1 MVAEASGGWAEDAL
15 TELQRI
21 ARAESAR
28 TGQRAA
34 EIHARNL
41 QGLSVTVR
49 TAAAVATLRRRRTG
63 VAPRWPAHGADAVSD
78 DEAEGGPLT

>member
-49 TAAAVATLRRRRTG
+49 TAAAIATLRRRRTG
-63 VAPRWPAHGADAVSD
+63 AVPRWSAPLADAVSE
-78 DEAEGGPLT
+78 DEDNPSVT